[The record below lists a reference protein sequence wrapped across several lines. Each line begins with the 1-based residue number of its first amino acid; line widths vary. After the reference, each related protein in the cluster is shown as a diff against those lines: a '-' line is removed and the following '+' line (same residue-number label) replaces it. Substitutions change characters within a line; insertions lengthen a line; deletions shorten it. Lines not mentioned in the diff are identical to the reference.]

1 MNINKS
7 KTAAYLWSAGSVL
20 FFVAIVLY
28 VFVSQ
33 PAVES
38 DAKRTAQLIESW
50 ALVSAIWRL
59 ETLAVVL
66 VIISSWYFATI
77 KKSMSWFLV
86 TLAHIVMILMYAN
99 MLGAYPA
106 AAESFAEAPYLYPMV
121 YDTSVWIF
129 GFSNFLF
136 LTGMVFI
143 YISSEILSKWTSWTG
158 AIISALGAMGSLA
171 LFFDWL
177 TFRDLMMG
185 GPLFLILYLLNAY
198 LGLKLAKHHDYSTSH
213 DYP

>member
-1 MNINKS
+1 MNINKT

-28 VFVSQ
+28 VFVSE

-38 DAKRTAQLIESW
+38 DAERTAQLIESW
-50 ALVSAIWRL
+50 AFASAIWQL

-77 KKSMSWFLV
+77 EKSMSWFLV
-86 TLAHIVMILMYAN
+86 ALAHIVMIVMYAN

-106 AAESFAEAPYLYPMV
+106 AAESYAEAPYLYPMV

-136 LTGMVFI
+136 LTGLVFI
-143 YISSEILSKWTSWTG
+143 YISSEVLSKWIKWTG
-158 AIISALGAMGSLA
+158 ALISALLAMGSLA
-171 LFFDWL
+171 LFFEWL
-177 TFRDLMMG
+177 TFGHLMMG
-185 GPLFLILYLLNAY
+185 GPLFLVLFLLNAY
-198 LGLKLAKHHDYSTSH
+198 LGLKLAKHHDSLTPH
-213 DYP
+213 ERH